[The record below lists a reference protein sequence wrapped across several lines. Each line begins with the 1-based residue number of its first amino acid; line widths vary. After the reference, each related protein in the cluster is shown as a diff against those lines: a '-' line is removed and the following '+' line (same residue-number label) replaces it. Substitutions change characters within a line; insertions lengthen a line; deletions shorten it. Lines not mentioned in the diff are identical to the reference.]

1 MNLELVST
9 TTIDW
14 SFVTLAEVKKAKRI
28 LQNLEDDLL
37 TQWIDVAIEHLET
50 EYEIAIRPWDWA
62 LYLSAFP
69 CHVTLP
75 KPPLRYDPA
84 ATAPND
90 VPESAITITYK
101 DTSGAT
107 VALPTTDFIAVKENM
122 KWRVHPTSTW
132 PATGEG
138 MRAVKVL
145 FRTGYTS
152 GDKVPLAIRQSVIL
166 LTAHFYQHRDPT
178 FEEPKISMID
188 RETAFGINR
197 LMKPFA
203 VVPAYGQV

>member
-1 MNLELVST
+1 MNLDLVST
-9 TTIDW
+9 TTTGW
-14 SFVTLAEVKKAKRI
+14 SLATLAEVKKAKRI

-37 TQWIDVAIEHLET
+37 TQWIDVAIDHLEA
-50 EYEIAIRPWDWA
+50 EYGLSIRPRDWA
-62 LYLSAFP
+62 LYLSEFP
-69 CHVTLP
+69 DCVTLP

-84 ATAPND
+84 AASPND

-101 DTSGAT
+101 NTSGAT
-107 VALPTTDFIAVKENM
+107 VALPTTGFIAVREHM
-122 KWRVHPTSTW
+122 KWRVYPTDPW
-132 PATGEG
+132 PATGES
-138 MRAVKVL
+138 MRAVKIV
-145 FRTGYTS
+145 FRTGYAS
-152 GDKVPLAIRQSVIL
+152 GDKVPLAIKQSVML

-197 LMKPFA
+197 LMKNHA